1 MKNPDPQ
8 FDYVIVGA
16 GSAGCV
22 LASRLTEDPNVRVA
36 ILEAGGSDKSIFIQM
51 PTALSIPM
59 NMDRFNWG
67 FESEP
72 EPFLDNRRMDCPRGK
87 VLGGSSSING
97 MVFVRGHAC
106 DINAWEAA
114 GAAGWNYKACLPYY
128 KKMETW
134 VGGPDAYRGGDGP
147 LAVCAGNDMKLNP
160 LYEAFIAAGVD
171 AGYPAT
177 KDYNGFQQ
185 EGFGQMHM
193 SVKNGVRWSTANAYL
208 KPAQS
213 RPNLTVIPNT
223 LVDQLIFD
231 GDQAIGVRY
240 LSAGRQMKVFAGTE
254 VILSAG
260 SIGSPSIL
268 QRSGIGPAK
277 VLQQAGIDVRFDHPG
292 VGENLQDHL
301 EVYFQ
306 YRCKQPVSL
315 NRKLGLV
322 SKGMIGARWL
332 VNKSG
337 LGATNHFESCAFI
350 RSRAGLQSPNVQY
363 HFLPGAMR
371 YDGRAAFAGDGYQ
384 VHVGPNNP
392 FSRGRLAIT
401 SADPSSKPSILFNY
415 LQHAQ
420 DVQDWRDTIRL
431 TREVLGQDAMAD
443 FRGEEIQPGA
453 ACQSDEQIDRWV
465 RENVESAYHPSC
477 TVKMG
482 ANDDNMAVLDEQ
494 CQVRGVQSLRVV
506 DSSIFPSI
514 TNGNLNGPTIM
525 VAERAADIIKG
536 KVLPEMSDAPVWIA
550 DDWLNRQRNVKG
562 GSGL

>member
-1 MKNPDPQ
+1 MKNPDPP

-22 LASRLTEDPNVRVA
+22 LAARLTENPDVSVA
-36 ILEAGGSDKSIFIQM
+36 LLEAGGSDSSIFIQM

-59 NMDRFNWG
+59 NMDRYNWG
-67 FESEP
+67 FESQP
-72 EPFLDNRRMDCPRGK
+72 EPYLDGRRMDCPRGK

-106 DINAWEAA
+106 DINAWEQA
-114 GAAGWNYKACLPYY
+114 GAAGWNYAACLPYY
-128 KKMETW
+128 KKMESW
-134 VGGPDAYRGGDGP
+134 IGGPDAYRGGEGP

-160 LYEAFIAAGVD
+160 LYEAFIAAGVE

-177 KDYNGFQQ
+177 KDYNGYQQ

-208 KPAQS
+208 KPAKS

-223 LVDQLIFD
+223 LVDQLIFSD
-231 GDQAIGVRY
+231 DRAIGVRY
-240 LSAGRQMKVFAGTE
+240 RSAGRQMKVFAGTE

-277 VLQQAGIDVRFDHPG
+277 VLQQAGVDVRIDHPG

-315 NRKLGLV
+315 NRKLNWV
-322 SKGMIGARWL
+322 SKGLIGAQWL
-332 VNKSG
+332 LNKSG

-350 RSRAGLQSPNVQY
+350 RSRAGLKSPNLQY

-371 YDGRAAFAGDGYQ
+371 YDGRAAFDGDGYQ
-384 VHVGPNNP
+384 VHIGPNNP

-401 SADPSSKPSILFNY
+401 SPDPVSKPSIVFNY
-415 LQHAQ
+415 LQHEQ

-431 TREVLGQDAMAD
+431 TREVLGQGAMAD
-443 FRGEEIQPGA
+443 YRGEEIQPGA
-453 ACQSDEQIDRWV
+453 ALQSDEQIDRWV

-477 TVKMG
+477 SVKMG
-482 ANDDNMAVLDEQ
+482 ASSDNMAVLDEQ
-494 CQVRGVQSLRVV
+494 CRVRGVQSLRVV

-536 KVLPEMSDAPVWIA
+536 NVLPEVSAPVWIA
-550 DDWLNRQRNVKG
+550 EDWQNKQRNVKG
-562 GSGL
+562 GDGL